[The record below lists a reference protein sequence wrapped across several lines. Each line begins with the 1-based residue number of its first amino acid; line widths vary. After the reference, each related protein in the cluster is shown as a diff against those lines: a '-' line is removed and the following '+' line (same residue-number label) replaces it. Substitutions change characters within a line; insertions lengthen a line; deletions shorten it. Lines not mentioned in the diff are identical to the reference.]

1 MRWPL
6 KRLIDVGTL
15 LGILAFVIW
24 EAATATVRDVI
35 VETTYIYYP
44 YWIREGRTVRYRLSC
59 RSWPTEAV
67 ARQTMEEYA
76 AVFHRIDSL
85 GRSPSY
91 VAVKLNTWNCPG
103 KAALDIFQ
111 DEPSDYEATQGIL
124 ALVGG
129 DTRLMRHPRDRRLF
143 GLPYNKR
150 FLGLPYRIVLPD

>member
-1 MRWPL
+1 MRWPG
-6 KRLIDVGTL
+6 KRLIVASAL
-15 LGILAFVIW
+15 LGALAFAIW

-35 VETTYIYYP
+35 VETAYAYP
-44 YWIREGRTVRYRLSC
+44 YWIRGNRTVRYRFSC

-91 VAVKLNTWNCPG
+91 VTVTLNTRNCPG

-111 DEPSDYEATQGIL
+111 AARSDYEATQGIL

-129 DTRLMRHPRDRRLF
+129 APRLMRHPPDRRLF
-143 GLPYNKR
+143 GLPY
-150 FLGLPYRIVLPD
+150 RIIMGP

>member
-6 KRLIDVGTL
+6 KRLIVVGAL
-15 LGILAFVIW
+15 LGILAFMIW

-35 VETTYIYYP
+35 VETAYIYP
-44 YWIREGRTVRYRLSC
+44 YWIREGRTVRYRFSC

-91 VAVKLNTWNCPG
+91 VAVQLNTWNCPG

-150 FLGLPYRIVLPD
+150 FLGLPYRIILPD

>member
-1 MRWPL
+1 MRWPWR
-6 KRLIDVGTL
+6 RLIVAGAW
-15 LGILAFVIW
+15 LGALAFAIW

-35 VETTYIYYP
+35 VKTAYAYP
-44 YWIREGRTVRYRLSC
+44 YWIRGSRTVRYRFSC
-59 RSWPTEAV
+59 RSWLTEAV

-91 VAVKLNTWNCPG
+91 VTVTLNSPG

-111 DEPSDYEATQGIL
+111 AERSDYEATQGIL

-129 DTRLMRHPRDRRLF
+129 DPRLMRHPPDRRLF
-143 GLPYNKR
+143 GLPYHKR
-150 FLGLPYRIVLPD
+150 FLGLPYRIIMGP

>member
-1 MRWPL
+1 MRWPW
-6 KRLIDVGTL
+6 KRLIVAGAW
-15 LGILAFVIW
+15 LGALAFAIWW

-35 VETTYIYYP
+35 VETAYAYP
-44 YWIREGRTVRYRLSC
+44 YWIRGSRTVRYRLSC
-59 RSWPTEAV
+59 RFWPTEAV

-91 VAVKLNTWNCPG
+91 VTVTLNTWNCPG

-111 DEPSDYEATQGIL
+111 AERSDYEATQGIL

-129 DTRLMRHPRDRRLF
+129 DTRLMRHPPDRRLF

-150 FLGLPYRIVLPD
+150 FLGLPYRIVMWP

>member
-6 KRLIDVGTL
+6 KRLIVAGAL
-15 LGILAFVIW
+15 LGALAFAIW

-35 VETTYIYYP
+35 VETAYIYP
-44 YWIREGRTVRYRLSC
+44 YWISEGRTVRYRLSC

-67 ARQTMEEYA
+67 ARQTLEEYA

-91 VAVKLNTWNCPG
+91 VAVKLNTRNCPG
-103 KAALDIFQ
+103 KAALDIVQ
-111 DEPSDYEATQGIL
+111 VERSDYDATQAIL
-124 ALVGG
+124 SLVGG
-129 DTRLMRHPRDRRLF
+129 DTRLIRHPPDRRLF

>member
-15 LGILAFVIW
+15 LGILAFTIW
-24 EAATATVRDVI
+24 EVATATVRDVI
-35 VETTYIYYP
+35 VETTP
-44 YWIREGRTVRYRLSC
+44 YRIREGHTVRYRLSC

-76 AVFHRIDSL
+76 AVFHHIDSL

-91 VAVKLNTWNCPG
+91 VTVTLNTWNCPG

-111 DEPSDYEATQGIL
+111 AERSDYDATMAIL

-129 DTRLMRHPRDRRLF
+129 DTRLIRHPPDRRLF

-150 FLGLPYRIVLPD
+150 FLGLPYRIVLD